1 MTGWTAVRDRVVS
14 ADAIYGTIL
23 FGALI
28 GASSG
33 AHSANGEGD
42 GIPGDASFHGIALH
56 FGDAA
61 IDRTA
66 VLDTLLL
73 AGVTLVVFWLAH
85 VYARTIA
92 GHGAAKSVRHALG
105 EALEESSGMLIA
117 AVPST
122 IVLLLGVAG
131 VLPDSADW
139 SLVLAVIVLGVL
151 GWQSFAERGSGIGG
165 RIAGALASA
174 LLGLAL
180 VVLNAGVH

>member
-33 AHSANGEGD
+33 VSSSNGEGD
-42 GIPGDASFHGIALH
+42 GIPGDASFHGIALR
-56 FGDAA
+56 FGDTA

-73 AGVTLVVFWLAH
+73 AGVTLIVFWLAH

-92 GHGAAKSVRHALG
+92 GHGASKSVPHALG
-105 EALEESSGMLIA
+105 EALEESSGMLLA
-117 AVPST
+117 AIPSI
-122 IVLLLGVAG
+122 IVLLLGAAG
-131 VLPDSADW
+131 LLPDAADW
-139 SLVLAVIVLGVL
+139 SLVLAVVVLGVL

-165 RIAGALASA
+165 RIAGAVVSA

-180 VVLNAGVH
+180 VVLNAAVH

>member
-1 MTGWTAVRDRVVS
+1 MREHLVS

-23 FGALI
+23 FAALI

-33 AHSANGEGD
+33 AHSENGEGD

-61 IDRTA
+61 ISRTA
-66 VLDTLLL
+66 VIDTLLL

-92 GHGAAKSVRHALG
+92 GHGAQKSMREALG
-105 EALEESSGMLIA
+105 DALEKSSGMLIA
-117 AVPST
+117 AVPPT
-122 IVLLLGVAG
+122 IVLLLGALG
-131 VLPDSADW
+131 LPDAADW

-165 RIAGALASA
+165 RIFGALVSA

-180 VVLNAGVH
+180 VILNASVH